1 MMFIMGPKFQEEF
14 LNFLFSG
21 LGGKGLSI
29 VKACGFDKDL
39 LVKSEELCSIL
50 D

>member
-1 MMFIMGPKFQEEF
+1 MKFIIGPKSEEEF

-21 LGGKGLSI
+21 LGSKGLSI

-50 D
+50 